1 MAARTVPLFL
11 RLVAWLLGIAMLL
24 LLVGIV
30 WIAWVVHSFDTE
42 TPPEHHGQV
51 DAKLYAPSGPER
63 PLLVGLGGAEGGN
76 SWTRHRWEAQRE
88 RFHELGYA
96 FLAVGYFGL
105 PNTPEK
111 LDRIALEGVHDAI
124 REAQAKPAVSDEC
137 VILLGGSKGA
147 ELALVLASRYPDIDA
162 VVALAP
168 GDTVFPAH
176 TDAMNTSSW
185 SHHGEPLPFAP
196 IPWAAT
202 LDLILGNIHAVM
214 EQALAGE
221 TADAATIE
229 AERIT
234 GPILLVAATE
244 DEMWPSVR
252 MSRRLMQRLDRAGF
266 THGHELEVVEGGH
279 TSVVDHFDRVEEF
292 LQKHVAGRPGCES
305 DTKQEQNAGPSS
317 VSRDTPPHPAGHD

>member
-1 MAARTVPLFL
+1 MAARRLPLLLKFA
-11 RLVAWLLGIAMLL
+11 AWLVGIAALL
-24 LLVGIV
+24 LLAGFAWIV
-30 WIAWVVHSFDTE
+30 WVVYSFDTE
-42 TPPEHHGQV
+42 TLPERHGQV
-51 DAKLYAPSGPER
+51 DAKLYALPGPAR

-76 SWTRHRWEAQRE
+76 SWTRDRWQAQRE
-88 RFHELGYA
+88 RFQEQGYA

-111 LDRIALEGVHDAI
+111 LDRIALEGVFDAI
-124 REAQAKPAVSDEC
+124 REAQTNSAVSDDC

-176 TDAMNTSSW
+176 TDALNTSSW
-185 SHHGEPLPFAP
+185 SQHGKPLPFAP

-202 LDLILGNIHAVM
+202 GDLVFGNIHSAM

-221 TADAATIE
+221 TADDAVIE
-229 AERIT
+229 AERIA
-234 GPILLVAATE
+234 GPILLVAATD

-252 MSRRLMQRLDRAGF
+252 MSRRLIQRLDGAGF
-266 THGHELEVVEGGH
+266 AHHHELLEVEGSH
-279 TSVVDHFDRVEEF
+279 VAVVDHFDRVEEF
-292 LQKHVAGRPGCES
+292 LQQQVARQPGCE
-305 DTKQEQNAGPSS
+305 
-317 VSRDTPPHPAGHD
+317 PAAEALEREPI

>member
-1 MAARTVPLFL
+1 MASRTLL
-11 RLVAWLLGIAMLL
+11 LLLKLVAWLLGTALL
-24 LLVGIV
+24 LLLAGSAWIV
-30 WIAWVVHSFDTE
+30 WVVHSFDTE
-42 TPPEHHGQV
+42 NLPERHGQV
-51 DAKLYAPSGPER
+51 DAKLYVPPGPAR

-76 SWTRHRWEAQRE
+76 SWTRDHWQAQRE
-88 RFHELGYA
+88 RFQQQGYA
-96 FLAVGYFGL
+96 FLALGYFGL

-124 REAQAKPAVSDEC
+124 RAAQADPSVSDEC

-162 VVALAP
+162 VIALAP

-176 TDAMNTSSW
+176 SEAMNTSSW

-202 LDLILGNIHAVM
+202 LDLILGDIHAVM
-214 EQALAGE
+214 EQALAGA
-221 TADAATIE
+221 TTDAALIDV
-229 AERIT
+229 ERIA
-234 GPILLVAATE
+234 GPILLVAATD

-252 MSRRLMQRLDRAGF
+252 MSQRLIQRLDRASF

-279 TSVVDHFDRVEEF
+279 TSVVDHFDRVEAF
-292 LQKHVAGRPGCES
+292 LLKHVARRPGCETAS
-305 DTKQEQNAGPSS
+305 I
-317 VSRDTPPHPAGHD
+317 